1 MNYFVWILNPK
12 IISLREKDFGCDK
25 YLWKDTR
32 KVNFTFWLRNWNN
45 LITSSSSITYAWLL
59 RNWKNFLDM
68 VAPRIMRRLLRGEA
82 LSPREN
88 LCATLHY
95 LTSGDSGGTR
105 AADYWI
111 DSVTDSRIINET
123 CLEILISFLQESY
136 IASSPE
142 GWKKVTDGY
151 YWIWNFR
158 NFIHF
163 NDGKDTV
170 MQVAMRSGSFYF
182 N

>member
-1 MNYFVWILNPK
+1 M
-12 IISLREKDFGCDK
+12 SLREKDFGCDK

-32 KVNFTFWLRNWNN
+32 MVNFILWLRNWNN
-45 LITSSSSITYAWLL
+45 LITSSSSINFAWLL

-68 VAPRIMRRLLRGEA
+68 VAPRVMRRLLRREA

-88 LCATLHY
+88 LCATLRY

-111 DSVTDSRIINET
+111 GSVTVSRIINET
-123 CLEILISFLQESY
+123 CLEISISFLQESY
-136 IASSPE
+136 ISSSETPD
-142 GWKKVTDGY
+142 GWKNVTDGC

-170 MQVAMRSGSFYF
+170 MQAAMRSGSFYF
-182 N
+182 S